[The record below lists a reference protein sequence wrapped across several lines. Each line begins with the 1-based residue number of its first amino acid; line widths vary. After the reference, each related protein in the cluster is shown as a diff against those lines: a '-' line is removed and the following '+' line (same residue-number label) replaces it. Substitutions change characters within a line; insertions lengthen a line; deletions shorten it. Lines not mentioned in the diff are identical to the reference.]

1 MFTLFNRGV
10 KQSIYVLF
18 LKKRYIFK
26 YLKDGEEKKK
36 LQDLIEDTN
45 TKEIKI
51 EYKPYD
57 FGINLKNKA

>member
-1 MFTLFNRGV
+1 
-10 KQSIYVLF
+10 
-18 LKKRYIFK
+18 
-26 YLKDGEEKKK
+26 LKDGEEKKK
-36 LQDLIEDTN
+36 LQDLIEDKN